1 MGAGGD
7 LGGGMVDLQRLIRM
21 VFFFC
26 FGCML
31 GGYGVYAEAAQKWY
45 LTSLMACTSP
55 GPNDATYQYST
66 CPSYQT
72 GTRLS
77 PYQPPLGTT
86 AHMAQVI
93 AWAAVGSGAFPASVY
108 YNNVYQ
114 PADKRVFPACGAPI
128 YDSNSASGGWQQITI
143 QQQYCNPVNNSPAVS
158 VKRALHF
165 VYQEEVQCVT
175 GVINPDGSCFTCP
188 ADRVWNGSTCESPC
202 QAKAGNSYGT
212 SNSWAML
219 DVDTVPSGVPTFCD
233 GSCSVTG
240 GKVECESVSAGG
252 TSGDRISLGSTCTV
266 QGPFTYTGQGCGPG
280 GSAPMLVGTDDVQKP
295 WWDKGLEQK
304 DCSAQGGYWGNVNG
318 IDACVRPQPGETFD
332 KETSTGNE
340 TTGTSETAADGTTT
354 EKTTS
359 TTTECKDGKCTTT
372 TTTTTTTKGADG
384 QQIGEATTETKSEV
398 KPEADFCKL
407 NPQHAQCAGTQTGGS
422 FSGGCTTGF
431 ACTGDAVQC
440 AIARAAHTEAC
451 NQKAIAD
458 DAQGFM
464 DGLGAVE
471 PTDAKVA
478 EALNR
483 DGEFDFDIAEA
494 FQDAQQNYVTFTAS
508 CLPPMGFTFK
518 GQTYSFNTGFICE
531 IGDFVRLM
539 LHLIAYMTVLRVISR
554 AFG

>member
-1 MGAGGD
+1 MAHI
-7 LGGGMVDLQRLIRM
+7 QRLIW
-21 VFFFC
+21 VAV
-26 FGCML
+26 GVLLAAVPML
-31 GGYGVYAEAAQKWY
+31 SYANWY
-45 LTSLMACTSP
+45 EIT
-55 GPNDATYQYST
+55 
-66 CPSYQT
+66 
-72 GTRLS
+72 
-77 PYQPPLGTT
+77 
-86 AHMAQVI
+86 
-93 AWAAVGSGAFPASVY
+93 AVGSESGFLGECGSAGAQANQHLVGAGAAGDSAILQLVTANGVSAFNCEYSGPRTY
-108 YNNVYQ
+108 T
-114 PADKRVFPACGAPI
+114 RVAG
-128 YDSNSASGGWQQITI
+128 SAQFTTGNKIRLGYVRTGDPTTRYITFAWL
-143 QQQYCNPVNNSPAVS
+143 QTPEEPVCETGQ
-158 VKRALHF
+158 RDAL
-165 VYQEEVQCVT
+165 
-175 GVINPDGSCFTCP
+175 GKCFQCP
-188 ADRVWNGSTCESPC
+188 AGRVWNGTTCESPC
-202 QAKAGNSYGT
+202 EAKAGNSYGT
-212 SNSWAML
+212 TNSWAML

-252 TSGDRISLGSTCTV
+252 TSGDRVSLGSTCTV

-280 GSAPMLVGTDDVQKP
+280 GPAPMLVGTDDVQKP

-318 IDACVRPQPGETFD
+318 IDSCVRPQPGETFD
-332 KETSTGNE
+332 RETSTGNE
-340 TTGTSETAADGTTT
+340 TSGTTETAADGTTT
-354 EKTTS
+354 EKSTT

-384 QQIGEATTETKSEV
+384 QQIGEATTETKAEV
-398 KPEADFCKL
+398 KPEADFCKA
-407 NPQHAQCAGTQTGGS
+407 NPQHAQCAGTKTGGS

>member
-1 MGAGGD
+1 MAHIQRLMGFAVGVLLAACPMLASAQWYKVVGVTSESNVVAECNQPKIDVNAHLVGAGA
-7 LGGGMVDLQRLIRM
+7 VDTTALTALLKANAGATFSCTRASDGTKYVYTLNGVAGLTTSNRIR
-21 VFFFC
+21 VQ
-26 FGCML
+26 
-31 GGYGVYAEAAQKWY
+31 YG
-45 LTSLMACTSP
+45 
-55 GPNDATYQYST
+55 GPNLTYVYFGFV
-66 CPSYQT
+66 QT
-72 GTRLS
+72 S
-77 PYQPPLGTT
+77 
-86 AHMAQVI
+86 
-93 AWAAVGSGAFPASVY
+93 
-108 YNNVYQ
+108 
-114 PADKRVFPACGAPI
+114 AP
-128 YDSNSASGGWQQITI
+128 
-143 QQQYCNPVNNSPAVS
+143 
-158 VKRALHF
+158 
-165 VYQEEVQCVT
+165 QCVT
-175 GVINPDGSCFTCP
+175 GQLDALGKCFECP
-188 ADRVWNGSTCESPC
+188 PDRVWNGTTCESPC

-212 SNSWAML
+212 VNSWAML
-219 DVDTVPSGVPTFCD
+219 DVDTVPSGAPTFCD

-280 GSAPMLVGTDDVQKP
+280 GPAPMLVGVDDVQKP
-295 WWDKGLEQK
+295 WWDKGLDQK
-304 DCSAQGGYWGNVNG
+304 DCSAQGGYWGNVSG

-340 TTGTSETAADGTTT
+340 TSGTTETAADGTTT
-354 EKTTS
+354 EKSTT

-384 QQIGEATTETKSEV
+384 QQIGEATTETKAEV
-398 KPEADFCKL
+398 KPESDFCKA
-407 NPQHAQCAGTQTGGS
+407 NPQHAQCAGTNTGGK
-422 FSGGCTTGF
+422 FAGNCAAGF
-431 ACTGDAVQC
+431 TCSGDAVQC
-440 AIARAAHTEAC
+440 AIARVQHEQAC
-451 NQKAIAD
+451 QATAVREEGE
-458 DAQGFM
+458 GFM
-464 DGLGAVE
+464 ESLGAVE

>member
-1 MGAGGD
+1 MAHF
-7 LGGGMVDLQRLIRM
+7 QRLIWF
-21 VFFFC
+21 VV
-26 FGCML
+26 GLVL
-31 GGYGVYAEAAQKWY
+31 GGLPMFAFADVFVYGVRAMNSQSIPGVQWSGMRQGYAGGYFPGSDTKVVADAIG
-45 LTSLMACTSP
+45 MVSP
-55 GPNDATYQYST
+55 GNLTLPAGCTRTGNDQPPVLSGA
-66 CPSYQT
+66 
-72 GTRLS
+72 GTRIVDGVGYSEYRYRIVLAS
-77 PYQPPLGTT
+77 NCGGDAEIGVAVKAGMTPPQCETGER
-86 AHMAQVI
+86 
-93 AWAAVGSGAFPASVY
+93 
-108 YNNVYQ
+108 
-114 PADKRVFPACGAPI
+114 D
-128 YDSNSASGGWQQITI
+128 
-143 QQQYCNPVNNSPAVS
+143 QYG
-158 VKRALHF
+158 
-165 VYQEEVQCVT
+165 Q
-175 GVINPDGSCFTCP
+175 CFTCP
-188 ADRVWNGSTCESPC
+188 EGRVWNGSTCESPC

-219 DVDTVPSGVPTFCD
+219 DVDTVPSGAPTFCD
-233 GSCSVTG
+233 GLCSVTG

-280 GSAPMLVGTDDVQKP
+280 GPAPMLVGVDDVEKP

-340 TTGTSETAADGTTT
+340 TTGTSETAADGTKT

-372 TTTTTTTKGADG
+372 TTTTTIKDATG
-384 QQIGEATTETKSEV
+384 QQIGDPTTESKTET
-398 KPEADFCKL
+398 KPEADFCEA
-407 NPQHAQCAGTQTGGS
+407 NPQHPQCAGTKTGGA

-464 DGLGAVE
+464 DGLGALE
-471 PTDAKVA
+471 PTEAKVA

-494 FQDAQQNYVTFTAS
+494 FQDAQQNYVSFTAS